1 MPVFGEHPDQR
12 AANRRVVFHQQK
24 LCHRIDGIPISRAT
38 SAYREFSY
46 KGLNL
51 PLGLRVRSYS
61 VHRRILFGVAAW
73 LLGAA
78 TATAGSL
85 LAISLL
91 GQGITGDPGQLLT
104 QDAVT
109 RALASEAADASPPVT
124 APSRQLT
131 SPSASASA
139 SATPAATGTST
150 SHAADPA
157 TAPATAPAPGAADG
171 GTVLTSAGG
180 EVVASC
186 QPAGAY
192 LISWSPRQGYEV
204 DGVIRGPAVTARVT
218 FSPVTVSPTAREVTM
233 AVSCSAGVPRVREVR
248 DT

>member
-1 MPVFGEHPDQR
+1 V
-12 AANRRVVFHQQK
+12 RRY
-24 LCHRIDGIPISRAT
+24 G
-38 SAYREFSY
+38 
-46 KGLNL
+46 
-51 PLGLRVRSYS
+51 

-109 RALASEAADASPPVT
+109 RALASEAADASPAPVT

-131 SPSASASA
+131 SPPA
-139 SATPAATGTST
+139 SATPAATRTAT
-150 SHAADPA
+150 PHAPDPASAPA
-157 TAPATAPAPGAADG
+157 TAPATAPAPGATPGAADG

-192 LISWSPRQGYEV
+192 LISWSPLQGYEV
-204 DGVIRGPAVTARVT
+204 DGVIRGPAATARVT
-218 FSPVTVSPTAREVTM
+218 FSPVVVSPTAPDVM
-233 AVSCSAGVPRVREVR
+233 MLVSCSAGVPWARVVR
-248 DT
+248 DE

>member
-1 MPVFGEHPDQR
+1 
-12 AANRRVVFHQQK
+12 
-24 LCHRIDGIPISRAT
+24 
-38 SAYREFSY
+38 
-46 KGLNL
+46 
-51 PLGLRVRSYS
+51 

-109 RALASEAADASPPVT
+109 RALASEAADASSSPVT
-124 APSRQLT
+124 SPSRQSA
-131 SPSASASA
+131 SPSASARATASA
-139 SATPAATGTST
+139 TATPAATATS
-150 SHAADPA
+150 APAPDPA
-157 TAPATAPAPGAADG
+157 TAAAPGAGDG
-171 GTVLTSAGG
+171 RTVLTSAGG

-192 LISWSPRQGYEV
+192 LISWSPLQGYEV

-218 FSPVTVSPTAREVTM
+218 FSQVTVSPTAREVTM
-233 AVSCSAGVPRVREVR
+233 LVSCSAGVPSARVVR
-248 DT
+248 DS

>member
-1 MPVFGEHPDQR
+1 
-12 AANRRVVFHQQK
+12 
-24 LCHRIDGIPISRAT
+24 
-38 SAYREFSY
+38 
-46 KGLNL
+46 
-51 PLGLRVRSYS
+51 VRSYG

-109 RALASEAADASPPVT
+109 RALASEAADGSSPPVT

-131 SPSASASA
+131 PPSAPASASL
-139 SATPAATGTST
+139 SATPAATATS
-150 SHAADPA
+150 APAPDPA
-157 TAPATAPAPGAADG
+157 TAAAPVAGDG

-192 LISWSPRQGYEV
+192 LISWSPLQGYEV

-218 FSPVTVSPTAREVTM
+218 FSPVTVSPTTRDVTM
-233 AVSCSAGVPRVREVR
+233 VVSCSAGVPQVREVR
-248 DT
+248 DE

>member
-1 MPVFGEHPDQR
+1 
-12 AANRRVVFHQQK
+12 
-24 LCHRIDGIPISRAT
+24 
-38 SAYREFSY
+38 
-46 KGLNL
+46 
-51 PLGLRVRSYS
+51 VRSYG

-109 RALASEAADASPPVT
+109 RALASEAADASPPPVT
-124 APSRQLT
+124 APSRQLA
-131 SPSASASA
+131 SPSASV
-139 SATPAATGTST
+139 TPAATVTPT
-150 SHAADPA
+150 PHTPDPA
-157 TAPATAPAPGAADG
+157 VPAAPVASE

-192 LISWSPRQGYEV
+192 LISWSPVQGYEV
-204 DGVIRGPAVTARVT
+204 DGVLRGPAVTARVT
-218 FSPVTVSPTAREVTM
+218 FSPVAVSPTAREVTM
-233 AVSCSAGVPRVREVR
+233 VVSCSAGVPSARVVR
-248 DT
+248 DS